1 MNQFKRAKQ
10 IGHQTESITDLKTAG
25 VTKPEEK
32 AAKQIQETT
41 VEESEHPSAELSN
54 TPVSTPPSTVS
65 EKNTDFLQTE
75 ISVPLKE
82 EPESVVITELANS
95 ETVTHTSMPVNS
107 NVSIPQATIYDEP
120 PSAQPQTAQP
130 QTPAIPQ
137 AAPSVQQQYSEYN
150 ETYAAPVT
158 TKPAKSSK
166 KNVPNMFVQK
176 SESKSIR
183 KSLVLRPSSVKIA
196 ENYCAKNGGSFNEL
210 IQILLDNFIEEYG
223 L

>member
-25 VTKPEEK
+25 VTKLEEK
-32 AAKQIQETT
+32 AAKQTTETT
-41 VEESEHPSAELSN
+41 VEESEHPSAELIN
-54 TPVSTPPSTVS
+54 APVSTPPSTAS
-65 EKNTDFLQTE
+65 EKDADILQTE
-75 ISVPLKE
+75 VSVSLKD
-82 EPESVVITELANS
+82 PETVVVTELANS
-95 ETVTHTSMPVNS
+95 DTVTHMNMPATP
-107 NVSIPQATIYDEP
+107 NVSIPQTTIYDEL

-130 QTPAIPQ
+130 QIPAMPQ
-137 AAPSVQQQYSEYN
+137 ATPPVQQQYPEQN
-150 ETYAAPVT
+150 VTYAEPIT
-158 TKPAKSSK
+158 TKPAKSNK
-166 KNVPNMFVQK
+166 KSVPNMFVQK